1 MNIPSNSAQENTHA
15 MQSQRHTLNALPVF
29 PLPDFYLFPG
39 TVAPLHIFENRY
51 RQMMEDLMDGPGRL
65 VLVPFSAETPRGP
78 SGPVLPKIGT
88 LAEVVQHEKLE
99 DGRWVTLLLALD
111 RVAVEEAESDRLYR
125 KVRAE
130 ILPEPHDD
138 TPAGQ
143 IIREELL
150 AALRQRATGDWEA
163 PQSPTIG
170 RLADVLIHALNL
182 NPAQLKKPYL
192 EPDPVARA
200 ALALA
205 WHRLTEL
212 ESDGSEE
219 D

>member
-1 MNIPSNSAQENTHA
+1 
-15 MQSQRHTLNALPVF
+15 MQPQRRTLNALPVF

-65 VLVPFSAETPRGP
+65 VLVPYPSETPLGP
-78 SGPVLPKIGT
+78 SGPVLPEIGT

-111 RVAVEEAESDRLYR
+111 RVAVKEAESDRMYR
-125 KVRAE
+125 KVWAE
-130 ILPEPHDD
+130 ILPEPQED

-150 AALRQRATGDWEA
+150 TALRQRTTGDWEV

-170 RLADVLIHALNL
+170 RLADVLLHALNL
-182 NPAQLKKPYL
+182 NPAQMKESYL
-192 EPDPVARA
+192 ERDPVARA
-200 ALALA
+200 ARALA
-205 WHRLTEL
+205 WHQLAGL
-212 ESDGSEE
+212 ESEESEE